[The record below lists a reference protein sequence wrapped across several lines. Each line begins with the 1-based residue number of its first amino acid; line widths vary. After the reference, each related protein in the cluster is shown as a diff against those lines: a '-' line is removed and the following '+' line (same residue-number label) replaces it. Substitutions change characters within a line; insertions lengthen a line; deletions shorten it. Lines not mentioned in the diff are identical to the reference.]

1 MRYLL
6 LTLFLCITPFAPSH
20 ANQQMIDI
28 ITAIEIEGVDIS
40 TSVEDARP
48 ILIEKGYEEGL
59 SSPRSTRFTK
69 GICYIE
75 IGHMMSTSVL
85 KYNCNGSNPDV
96 DSVIIKA
103 LDNLCAA
110 ESNGQNDRAGCAP
123 PNAQTNMN
131 RRENFQ
137 IMVDQ
142 GKYTVNIL
150 DMHNNSGPRIRHIDI
165 ITMIRK

>member
-6 LTLFLCITPFAPSH
+6 ILLLCITPFAPSH
-20 ANQQMIDI
+20 ANEQMIEI
-28 ITAIEIEGVDIS
+28 ITAIEIEGISIS

-48 ILIEKGYEEGL
+48 ILIEKGYEERL

-75 IGHMMSTSVL
+75 IGHMLSTSML
-85 KYNCNGSNPDV
+85 KYNCNGSNPDA
-96 DSVIIKA
+96 DAVIIKA
-103 LDNLCAA
+103 LDDLCAA
-110 ESNGQNDRAGCAP
+110 ESNGQNDRTGCAP
-123 PNAQTNMN
+123 PNVQTNPN

-142 GKYTVNIL
+142 GKYTANIV
-150 DMHNNSGPRIRHIDI
+150 DMYNNSGPRTRHIDI